1 VRGAGSFGGWD
12 PFRPLDSFASLWSA
26 TSQTAGPAA
35 MYRSLFETARGLLVG
50 RTFTVRTTS
59 AAVQLTLTELDAQL
73 EPLAL
78 SVGQLGDVRI
88 VAVDLTWAEYRIE
101 RAVAVARNVHVRPA
115 TIPVLVAAPIEL
127 TVTVSAAT
135 VGALVQRRVP
145 WLSADIEQDAVEQ
158 DAVPTVRWRRKPDL
172 GHAEVDIRP
181 DGSTLWLR
189 LRAVNALGRRWPVP
203 ARLPAY
209 PIRLRQ
215 LPSGLRL
222 TRIEPGPGVLHL
234 HGVIPEW
241 RKPMPTGRLNDLLRQ
256 IRSASKLLD
265 VSKWTRRRSGDAAG

>member
-1 VRGAGSFGGWD
+1 MSGAGPFSGWD
-12 PFRPLDSFASLWSA
+12 PFRPLDSLASLWSA

-50 RTFTVRTTS
+50 RTFTVRTS
-59 AAVQLTLTELDAQL
+59 GASVRLTLAELEAKL
-73 EPLAL
+73 EPAAL

-88 VAVDLTWAEYRIE
+88 VADDLTWAGYRIE

-115 TIPVLVAAPIEL
+115 ALPVLVAAPIEL

-135 VGALVQRRVP
+135 VDALVQRRVP
-145 WLSADIEQDAVEQ
+145 WLSAGMEQTGVS
-158 DAVPTVRWRRKPDL
+158 TVRWRRRPGL
-172 GHAEVDIRP
+172 GHAEINVDP
-181 DGSTLWLR
+181 DGLTLWVR
-189 LRAVNALGRRWPVP
+189 LRAVNTRGRRWPVP

-234 HGVIPEW
+234 HGILPEW

-256 IRSASKLLD
+256 VRSASKLLD
-265 VSKWTRRRSGDAAG
+265 VSKWTSRRSDDAAE